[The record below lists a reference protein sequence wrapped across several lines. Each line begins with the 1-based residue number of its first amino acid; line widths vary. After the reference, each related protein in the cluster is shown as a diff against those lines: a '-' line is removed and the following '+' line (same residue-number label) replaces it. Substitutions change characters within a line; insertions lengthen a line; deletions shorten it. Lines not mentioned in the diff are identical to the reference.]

1 MRKLIPLLFILI
13 GCSKEEEA
21 LILSKKTFSLKIDS
35 VLNSTGTRSIL
46 YDNNGYYHL
55 KLDVTR
61 NQTLSTVKGKI
72 LEDSK
77 EPYPPE
83 KFDWESNSRDELE
96 LINLCDTK

>member
-1 MRKLIPLLFILI
+1 M
-13 GCSKEEEA
+13 
-21 LILSKKTFSLKIDS
+21 
-35 VLNSTGTRSIL
+35 

-61 NQTLSTVKGKI
+61 NQTLSKVTGKI
-72 LEDSK
+72 LADSK

-83 KFDWESNSRDELE
+83 KFDWESNYRDKLE

>member
-1 MRKLIPLLFILI
+1 MNRLIIIIFFLI
-13 GCSKEEEA
+13 GCSKEEAA

-35 VLNSTGTRSIL
+35 VLNWTRSVL

-72 LEDSK
+72 LADSK

-83 KFDWESNSRDELE
+83 KFDWKSNYRDELE

>member
-1 MRKLIPLLFILI
+1 
-13 GCSKEEEA
+13 
-21 LILSKKTFSLKIDS
+21 
-35 VLNSTGTRSIL
+35 L

-72 LEDSK
+72 LADSK

-83 KFDWESNSRDELE
+83 KFDWESNYRDELE